1 MNAKMIRPANR
12 EQWLEIR
19 KSGIGSSE
27 AATIMFLNPF

>member
-27 AATIMFLNPF
+27 IGRAHV